1 MAGANRKST
10 RPPHNHPA
18 SATVLF
24 QAWVSANYDHPY
36 PDSSVKAELAAR
48 TGEHLPTSCVAATC
62 AVSCVRDP
70 ASRALTTR
78 TATLRL
84 RTEGRASCL
93 VVCECAQTRV
103 EACDA
108 RERDEICK
116 TKTSQGDSSAAARTS
131 WNCAAESCLRGSCGA
146 WGLAWPVRRTAQ
158 CGCATDEPRYSRS
171 RAGCSSAFADV
182 PAPFERGAASPRAG
196 ARGVTLS

>member
-1 MAGANRKST
+1 
-10 RPPHNHPA
+10 
-18 SATVLF
+18 L
-24 QAWVSANYDHPY
+24 Y

-48 TGEHLPTSCVAATC
+48 TGENLPTSCVAAMC
-62 AVSCVRDP
+62 AVSCVRDQTDNP
-70 ASRALTTR
+70 ASRTLTKR
-78 TATLRL
+78 TATQRL

-116 TKTSQGDSSAAARTS
+116 TTTSQGDSSAAARTS

-146 WGLAWPVRRTAQ
+146 WGLACPVPRTA
-158 CGCATDEPRYSRS
+158 CGCARDGPRYSRS
-171 RAGCSSAFADV
+171 RAGCSSAFAEV
-182 PAPFERGAASPRAG
+182 PALFERSAASPCAG
-196 ARGVTLS
+196 ARGVTLP

>member
-1 MAGANRKST
+1 M
-10 RPPHNHPA
+10 
-18 SATVLF
+18 LF
-24 QAWVSANYDHPY
+24 QAWISANYDHPY
-36 PDSSVKAELAAR
+36 PDSSVKAEMAAR
-48 TGEHLPTSCVAATC
+48 TGEHLTTSCVAATC
-62 AVSCVRDP
+62 AVSCVRDQTGNP

-116 TKTSQGDSSAAARTS
+116 TTTRQDDSSAAARTS

-146 WGLAWPVRRTAQ
+146 SGLAWPVPRTV
-158 CGCATDEPRYSRS
+158 CGCARDEPRYSRS
-171 RAGCSSAFADV
+171 SAGCSSAFAEV
-182 PAPFERGAASPRAG
+182 PALFERVAVGRAGGAASPR
-196 ARGVTLS
+196 VTLP